1 MKILLIVIPA
11 LVFVFSMSG
20 CSGSGNVEWCIDQ
33 MEESQNDVAIAVQ
46 NSDPV
51 AFLKAIEKAADIMVY
66 MSKHNQELTEDWDNL
81 STDEQ
86 LMLSV
91 KMQKMA
97 KNDPTRHATDATIM
111 IAIMS
116 NPVSKKKFE
125 DLQEKMFALER
136 PSFGDR

>member
-1 MKILLIVIPA
+1 MWKIIITLTVA
-11 LVFVFSMSG
+11 LGGLFSMSG

-33 MEESQNDVAIAVQ
+33 IEESQNDVAVAVQ

-51 AFLKAIEKAADIMVY
+51 AFLKAAEKTADILVY
-66 MSKHNQELTEDWDNL
+66 MSKHNQKLSEDWDNL

-91 KMQKMA
+91 KMQKMT

-116 NPVSKKKFE
+116 NSVSKKKFE
-125 DLQEKMFALER
+125 DLQEKMFALEM
-136 PSFGDR
+136 PNFVE